1 MAVNTKTYHIASI
14 PGDGI
19 GVEVT
24 EQAIR
29 VLKRIEEL
37 FGTFTL
43 QFQHFDWS
51 SEKYRQ
57 TGEYLPAGGLEALKS
72 YDAILFGA
80 VGSPGKTPHNFHS
93 HSYGKSRRS
102 LI

>member
-1 MAVNTKTYHIASI
+1 MADNTKTYHIASI

-29 VLKRIEEL
+29 VLKRVQEL
-37 FGTFTL
+37 FGTFAL
-43 QFQHFDWS
+43 EFQHFGWS
-51 SEKYRQ
+51 SESYRQ
-57 TGEYLPAGGLEALKS
+57 TGEYIPVGGLETLKT

-80 VGSPGKTPHNFHS
+80 VGSPGVYLSFDNH
-93 HSYGKSRRS
+93 GRS
-102 LI
+102 K